1 MSDIT
6 CGKDASKATEAR
18 GILLQVQSFQF
29 VLCLIIFD
37 RLLTCIKGLS
47 DELQSVQLNLDKAA
61 GLVVGTIKTIESF
74 RSDEE
79 WIKLLSYAKSVAD
92 AHDISTHIPTANS
105 SRQRRRA
112 MPQRYSDEVVF
123 ETTGSRECPSEDDAD
138 SILKTNLYFPI
149 LDAVLVEFNSRFSKK
164 NLELMKSLH
173 ACCPTADEFLEITL
187 LKPLISAYDLDYQQL
202 ITETTLAKASLQG
215 KEMEDVS
222 DALLELIPLKV
233 AFPNL
238 IQLLQIALTISVST
252 AKCDRTFSTLKRIKS
267 YLRTTMSE
275 ERLNNM
281 AILSIEH
288 DLGKAIDTKEIISQ
302 FSQANRRIYL

>member
-1 MSDIT
+1 MSEVT
-6 CGKDASKATEAR
+6 NGKDASKATEAR

-29 VLCLIIFD
+29 LLCLIIFD

-47 DELQSVQLNLDKAA
+47 DVLQSVQLNLDKAA
-61 GLVVGTIKTIESF
+61 ELVVGTIKAIESF

-79 WIKLLSYAKSVAD
+79 WMKLLSYAKNIAD
-92 AHDISTHIPTANS
+92 THDISTHTLTANS
-105 SRQRRRA
+105 SRQRRKV
-112 MPQRYSDEVVF
+112 MPQRYNDEVVF
-123 ETTGSRECPSEDDAD
+123 ETTGSRDCPSEDDAH
-138 SILKTNLYFPI
+138 SMLKSNLYFPI
-149 LDAVLVEFNSRFSKK
+149 LDAILVELNSRFSQK
-164 NLELMKSLH
+164 NLELMRSLH
-173 ACCPTADEFLEITL
+173 ACCPRADNFLEITP

-202 ITETTLAKASLQG
+202 TTETLLAKASLQG

-222 DALLELIPLKV
+222 DVLLELVPLKA

-252 AKCDRTFSTLKRIKS
+252 AKCERTFSTLKRIKS

-288 DLGKAIDTKEIISQ
+288 DLSKTINRKEIIRQ
-302 FSQANRRIYL
+302 FSQINRRINL